1 MYEVFL
7 LIIALAWLIFASV
20 SDIKTHEV
28 PDWLSYSLIA
38 IGLTSALLN
47 SLIFYEI
54 KFLIHS
60 LFSFGSFFLFS
71 LLLYYTRQWGGG
83 DVKLLAALIALFPI
97 YPEELLYYLNP
108 NLDLPFILILILNIV
123 IFGALYSLIY
133 GIYLIKKNKVNLIK
147 EIKNYKLNKIYIL
160 IPLIILT
167 ISFLIQDLILKLFFL
182 SLGIIILITP
192 FLLIYVK
199 IIEKRC
205 MLKKININKLT
216 EGDWITENI
225 YYKGKL
231 VYNKNSTGII
241 KEQISLLK
249 KIRIKTVIIKE
260 GIPFVPVFLISFIIT
275 ITFGNLIRI

>member
-1 MYEVFL
+1 MYEIFL
-7 LIIALAWLIFASV
+7 LIIALVWLVFASIN
-20 SDIKTHEV
+20 DIRIHEV

-38 IGLTSALLN
+38 IGFASALSR

-54 KFLIHS
+54 EFLSYS
-60 LFSFGSFFLFS
+60 LFAFGLFFLFS

>member
-60 LFSFGSFFLFS
+60 LFAFGSFFLFS

-108 NLDLPFILILILNIV
+108 NLDLPFILILILNII
-123 IFGALYSLIY
+123 IFGALYSIVY

>member
-60 LFSFGSFFLFS
+60 LFAFGSFFLFS
-71 LLLYYTRQWGGG
+71 LLLYYTRQWGCG

-108 NLDLPFILILILNIV
+108 NLDLPFILILILNII
-123 IFGALYSLIY
+123 IFGALYSIVY